1 MLESI
6 LFELTL
12 MIMKR
17 AGIEETKTV
26 VTECPTQQRINELH
40 NKYSVP
46 GFRVYVTCDPYI
58 ETRCDRVAMAMSGV
72 NKEAC
77 RDDW

>member
-17 AGIEETKTV
+17 SGIEETTTV
-26 VTECPTQQRINELH
+26 VMECPTKQTIKELH
-40 NKYSVP
+40 NKYSTP
-46 GFRVYVTCDPYI
+46 GFRVYVTC
-58 ETRCDRVAMAMSGV
+58 EKKEGV
-72 NKEAC
+72 SM
-77 RDDW
+77 

>member
-17 AGIEETKTV
+17 SGIEETTTV
-26 VTECPTQQRINELH
+26 VMECPTKQAIKELH
-40 NKYSVP
+40 SKYSVP
-46 GFRVYVTCDPYI
+46 GFRVYVTCGPYT
-58 ETRCDRVAMAMSGV
+58 ETRCDRVAMGMSGV
-72 NKEAC
+72 NKGAC

>member
-17 AGIEETKTV
+17 SGADIKSTV
-26 VTECPTQQRINELH
+26 VMECPTKQAIKELH

-46 GFRVYVTCDPYI
+46 GFRVYVTCVPYT

-72 NKEAC
+72 NQEAC